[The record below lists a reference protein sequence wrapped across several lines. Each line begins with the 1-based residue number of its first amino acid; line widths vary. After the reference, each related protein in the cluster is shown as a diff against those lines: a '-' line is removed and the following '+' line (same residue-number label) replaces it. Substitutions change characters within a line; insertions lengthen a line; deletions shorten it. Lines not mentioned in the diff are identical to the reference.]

1 MSFVRVAILK
11 HGLTVWDK
19 ALVPP
24 SEVGR
29 RLHATREL
37 MKANGWAALVA
48 YSDQMHCGNVAYLT
62 NFQSYEPR
70 HPALAVVTADALDLI
85 PKVAARDLI
94 YIRRY
99 AYADEVH
106 ECEFDLAAS
115 LEAVAELRGLKD
127 AKIGLDGAAAA
138 PSAVAL
144 GIKSVF
150 APGAVSDASELMLQM
165 RRAKSPA
172 ERTLMTVAAAK
183 AESVLASLREFVR
196 PGMSELEA
204 GAFADYAARSEGCMD
219 TDVLVMREP
228 QWAFVPAEARI
239 LAGGT
244 LFNVY
249 LALQFHGYWI
259 EISESLAIG
268 EPSAAHID
276 GKRLARAY
284 LQEALDESAVSA
296 AASDGRYLWIHGVGL
311 DREEPPFTSR
321 LKQPDAAGD
330 VLGVHAAVER
340 DGALF
345 VYGRSVAVV
354 GHARRILG

>member
-19 ALVPP
+19 SLVPP
-24 SEVGR
+24 SEVER
-29 RLHATREL
+29 RLRATRTL
-37 MKANGWAALVA
+37 MEQNGWTALVA

-70 HPALAVVTADALDLI
+70 HPALAVVTADTLDLI

-106 ECEFDLAAS
+106 ECEYDLAAS
-115 LEAVAELRGLKD
+115 LETVAEMRGLKD
-127 AKIGLDGAAAA
+127 AKIGFDGAAAA
-138 PSAVAL
+138 PGPVAVAM
-144 GIKSVF
+144 KSVF
-150 APGAVSDASELMLQM
+150 VPGAVSDATELMLQM
-165 RRAKSPA
+165 RRTKSAA

-183 AESVLASLREFVR
+183 AESVMASLREFVR

-204 GAFADYAARSEGCMD
+204 GAYADYAARSEGCMD
-219 TDVLVMREP
+219 TDFLVLREP
-228 QWAFVPAEARI
+228 RFPFVPAEARI
-239 LAGGT
+239 LTDGA

-268 EPSAAHID
+268 APRAAHVD

-284 LQEALDESAVSA
+284 LAEALDEALVTA
-296 AASDGRYLWIHGVGL
+296 PPSDGRYLWVHGIGL
-311 DREEPPFTSR
+311 DREEPPYSSR
-321 LKQPDAAGD
+321 LMQPDASGD
-330 VLGVHAAVER
+330 MLGVHVAVER

-345 VYGRSVAVV
+345 VYGRSAAVIDRK
-354 GHARRILG
+354 RRMLG